1 MERMPRQEMAE
12 EPETSL
18 GDMLR
23 AAREA
28 RGLTLQDAEEA
39 TRIRAVLLEAMEAQE
54 WDRFPARIYAKGQ
67 LQLYAGFLGLDKE
80 EVMALFGETGE
91 GRLAR
96 IPSLSEAL
104 ARAPLVSP
112 DLAAGLVLLVLLFA
126 GGWLAFE
133 ELVTPNLNPASAPP
147 PATEEAPV
155 GAPPPLSPA
164 PSPEVPAP
172 LIVEF
177 QILSRT
183 WLQVTR
189 DGELVFEGL
198 LEAGTTQTWA
208 ARDQLETTIGDP
220 AAVRVLVNGEDQG
233 ALGTPGEPLTIE
245 WGVEEPPGLGLPTPT
260 PGSTPGAAPIS
271 APQ

>member
-1 MERMPRQEMAE
+1 MERVPRQEMVEGATE
-12 EPETSL
+12 EPEISL
-18 GDMLR
+18 GAMLR
-23 AAREA
+23 RARQAHE
-28 RGLTLQDAEEA
+28 LTLQDAEEA

-67 LQLYAGFLGLDKE
+67 LRIYARFLGLDPE
-80 EVMALFGETGE
+80 EVMALFGEKRE

-96 IPSLSEAL
+96 IPSLAEAL

-112 DLAAGLVLLVLLFA
+112 DLAAGLVLLVLLLA

-133 ELVTPNLNPASAPP
+133 EFVAPSLNPAAAPSAP
-147 PATEEAPV
+147 TEEAPV
-155 GAPPPLSPA
+155 GAPPLRTPA
-164 PSPEVPAP
+164 ANPEVPPP

-183 WLQVTR
+183 WLQVTS

-208 ARDQLETTIGDP
+208 ARERIGATIGDP

-233 ALGTPGEPLTIE
+233 PLGVPGQPLALE
-245 WGVEEPPGLGLPTPT
+245 WGVEEPPGLGPPTPT
-260 PGSTPGAAPIS
+260 AEPI
-271 APQ
+271 AVAQ